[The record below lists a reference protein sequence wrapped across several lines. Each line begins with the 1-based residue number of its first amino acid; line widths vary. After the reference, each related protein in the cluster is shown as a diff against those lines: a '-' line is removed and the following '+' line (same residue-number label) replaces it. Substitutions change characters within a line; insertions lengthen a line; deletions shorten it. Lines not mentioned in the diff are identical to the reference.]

1 MELRWVKYCLTQG
14 EPGMLLGETWGS
26 RILSQPKP
34 IEFNDSLAPKSSLGG
49 GGVGEHPTAREI
61 PSRPSQPALA

>member
-49 GGVGEHPTAREI
+49 SGVGEHPTAREI